1 MLPHPARIGLALV
14 AVVCS
19 TAFAA
24 LATTPAAAAS
34 RSAEARQV
42 TDIARAVLRE
52 QHLAGMI
59 VRVDRGKR
67 NVVTAA
73 LGETMTGVPATPDMR
88 FRIGSMSIPYLT
100 TIVLQLQQEGKL
112 DLDDTLAKHLPRTT
126 APNADRVTLR
136 MLGHNI
142 SGYPD
147 WIQGNQ
153 AFVDLLL
160 ANPFRLWTEQE
171 LLAHAFAQPT
181 ICEPGACFHYAH
193 TNFVLLGQ
201 VVTAVTGKPF
211 AKVVRQRI
219 FRPLRL
225 RHTTIARTAKMPAP
239 VLHAYGTDRGP
250 YEDTTSWSPS
260 WGLGNGQLMV
270 STIADVATSARRV
283 LGADLISRASERELV
298 ARPPVIQPPVPGLS
312 FGFGVVLAGD
322 WRVQNPYINNYG
334 GVMAY
339 LPQRKLAVSVVAT
352 KGMAADFDGSNPSQT
367 VFARIAEALAPEHP
381 AGLPSS

>member
-34 RSAEARQV
+34 RSAEAQQV

-153 AFVDLLL
+153 AFADLLL

-322 WRVQNPYINNYG
+322 WRVQNPYVNNYG